1 MTKNYLIEKKIDYAQ
16 NNLKYGWSKRNF
28 NISGDYILCFKG
40 SYFSHQ
46 LHKECETTGFPFKFE
61 QMIHFI
67 VEHKRIGLREIE
79 TRKRLLLEFIASYLG
94 KNFYVEQSVLFF
106 RGKQLSLSF
115 SNSNLRSSMFHL
127 SFFWQESELDPELIS
142 LDQFDVD
149 YRGFAIDIMQ
159 KYCFEINQIHELS
172 LKT

>member
-16 NNLKYGWSKRNF
+16 SNLKYGWCKKNF
-28 NISGDYILCFKG
+28 NIIGDYILCFKG

-46 LHKECETTGFPFKFE
+46 LQKECEKTGFPFKFE

-67 VEHKRIGLREIE
+67 VEHKRIGFREMEI
-79 TRKRLLLEFIASYLG
+79 RKRLLLEFIATYLG
-94 KNFYVEQSVLFF
+94 RNFYVEHSILFF
-106 RGKQLSLSF
+106 KGKQLTLSF

-127 SFFWQESELDPELIS
+127 SFFWQESELDPEIVS

-149 YRGFAIDIMQ
+149 YREFAIAMMQ
-159 KYCFEINQIHELS
+159 KYCFEINQINELS